1 MKNYLFLLHSAFII
15 LPYTFL
21 HAAHRASVWPDF
33 DPSMR
38 RKKMRSATYQL
49 GALVIA
55 ALLVL
60 AGTIS
65 ADEKKDAGEEKVAL
79 DKVPKAV
86 LDAFKAKFPGAKI
99 TGAAKEKDDQGKDMF
114 ELAFTYKDYK
124 YEAELQPDGTF
135 IAIDKQIE
143 FKELPKPVASTLD
156 EKFPKATYK
165 IIEEVTKKNKV
176 EYYEIALVTAANESM
191 EVLVDPSGK
200 LLKEEKVKKK

>member
-1 MKNYLFLLHSAFII
+1 
-15 LPYTFL
+15 
-21 HAAHRASVWPDF
+21 
-33 DPSMR
+33 
-38 RKKMRSATYQL
+38 MRSIPYQL
-49 GALVIA
+49 SALVLL

-60 AGTIS
+60 AGTNS
-65 ADEKKDAGEEKVAL
+65 AGEKKDPAKKDPGEEKVAL
-79 DKVPKAV
+79 DKLPKAV

-135 IAIDKQIE
+135 IAIDKQIA

-165 IIEEVTKKNKV
+165 VIEEVTKKNKV

-191 EVLVDPSGK
+191 EVLVDPAGK
-200 LLKEEKVKKK
+200 ILKEEKVKK